1 MKCNTDFEK
10 GNFCMNIRDLDPL
23 LNFHDLREAAEKKRE
38 KEGDRAL
45 MRLIEQ
51 WAETPWF
58 RAEVVIRLAAKECD
72 LGFLPHE
79 LSVSGLIQALGIRAK
94 VRRDKAIKN
103 LGTRDL
109 AAYDYIKSS
118 DFDVDD
124 VFCRAY
130 AVIRGGVADPR
141 RPYRLRVELEEKHG
155 YPPGFLRREGH
166 FGLSTQKMQ
175 LSKYCL
181 ATASKITEDPTQY
194 KRNFFN

>member
-1 MKCNTDFEK
+1 MECNTEENK
-10 GNFCMNIRDLDPL
+10 GNFDMNIRELDPL

-38 KEGDRAL
+38 TEGEKAL

-51 WAETPWF
+51 WSETPWF

-72 LGFLPHE
+72 LGFLPEE
-79 LSVSGLIQALGIRAK
+79 LGVSGLIQAIGVRAK
-94 VRRDKAIKN
+94 VRRDKAIKR
-103 LGTRDL
+103 LAAGDL
-109 AAYDYIKSS
+109 AAYDYIKSA

-130 AVIRGGVADPR
+130 AVVRGGVADPR

-175 LSKYCL
+175 LARYCL
-181 ATASKITEDPTQY
+181 ATAAKYSENPAQY